1 MTRNKFHAVCI
12 FACISLMTLHLQ
24 SCIKLPGKQLVIN
37 EVCGKEFPDNEWVEI
52 YNPTDSVV
60 KLKGLYLIKVDEN
73 GIDYE
78 LFRFKSGELAP
89 GHVYVIS
96 SMKDELRRHIS
107 RSKEVGIELVGP
119 DDNTID
125 SFYRDDEVGEKS
137 HPANGSYARIPNG
150 SGNWVIVT
158 NASRNELNPEDA
170 EIVEQDMFEDTDS
183 DDSGDDEE

>member
-24 SCIKLPGKQLVIN
+24 SCINLPGKQLVIN

-60 KLKGLYLIKVDEN
+60 KLKGIYLIKVDEN
-73 GIDYE
+73 GIDHE

-125 SFYRDDEVGEKS
+125 SFYRDDEVGEKA
-137 HPANGSYARIPNG
+137 HPANG